1 MPVSY
6 ACATWRMPRPQL
18 HMCHNYFFL
27 LIIGQDQ
34 DMMREKFF
42 KKTKKLK
49 IKSENSVFRGQNLKT
64 KNINLNS
71 QKS

>member
-1 MPVSY
+1 MSY
-6 ACATWRMPRPQL
+6 ACATWRMPRAQL
-18 HMCHNYFFL
+18 HMHHNHFF

-34 DMMREKFF
+34 DMMREKFLK